1 MMTEPQAHLYR
12 WLDLDNDQLSP
23 TISRRM
29 IMADGVTLAQF
40 ELAAGAIV
48 ARHVHEHEQLAYIE
62 SGLLRLWLG
71 EDDSQTHNVGAG
83 EVLHIPSNLPHRAEA
98 IETTRATDVF
108 CPRREDWLEG
118 TDAYLRGK

>member
-1 MMTEPQAHLYR
+1 MMREPQAHLYR
-12 WLDLDNDQLSP
+12 WRDLDNDQLSP

-40 ELAAGAIV
+40 ELATGAIV
-48 ARHVHEHEQLAYIE
+48 APHSHEHEQLTYIE
-62 SGLLRLWLG
+62 SGRLRLWLG
-71 EDDSQTHNVGAG
+71 EDDSQVHEVGAG

-108 CPRREDWLEG
+108 CPRREDWLDG